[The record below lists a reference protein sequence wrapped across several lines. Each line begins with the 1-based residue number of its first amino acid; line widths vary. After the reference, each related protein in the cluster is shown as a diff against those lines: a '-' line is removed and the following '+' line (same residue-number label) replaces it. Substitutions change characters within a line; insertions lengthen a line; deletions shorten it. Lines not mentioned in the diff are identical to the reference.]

1 MMPRLSGPSRPPA
14 SGGKPRR
21 LVILL
26 HGLGA
31 DGNDLI
37 GLAPY
42 WARLLPDA
50 EFLSPNAPFP
60 CDMAPYGYQWFSSQD
75 RSPEAV
81 LGGVRAAAPILDAF
95 IDEALEERGLGSSEL
110 ALVGF
115 SQGTMMSLF
124 VGLRRAEPVA
134 GIVGF
139 SGRLLAPELLA
150 GELRSRP
157 PVLLVHGTDD
167 PLVPYSSLAAAETT
181 LKAAGGAGR
190 DGDLGRHRPLDR
202 RPRVAARRAVSQERA
217 QRDDALTTPSPERRG
232 SRTPRILGESHS
244 AAPSTRPSTLPS
256 RSIRKLVGKPR
267 TSKACPTSLLGSI

>member
-1 MMPRLSGPSRPPA
+1 MPFVTIPSESTMNLTLSGPSHPPH
-14 SGGKPRR
+14 SGGKAKR

-42 WARLLPDA
+42 WAPVLPDA

-60 CDMAPYGYQWFSSQD
+60 CDMAPYGYQWLSARD
-75 RSPEAV
+75 PSPEAR
-81 LGGVRAAAPILDAF
+81 LAGARAAATILDAF
-95 IDEALEERGLGSSEL
+95 ITDELAKRNLSESDL

-124 VGLRRAEPVA
+124 VGPRRDKQIA

-139 SGRLLAPELLA
+139 SGRLIAPELLGA
-150 GELRSRP
+150 EIRSRP

-167 PLVPYSSLAAAETT
+167 PMVSYASMGEAEAA
-181 LKAAGGAGR
+181 LRAAGVAVETLTCPGIGHSI
-190 DGDLGRHRPLDR
+190 DGDGLQAGGRLLHRVL
-202 RPRVAARRAVSQERA
+202 S
-217 QRDDALTTPSPERRG
+217 
-232 SRTPRILGESHS
+232 
-244 AAPSTRPSTLPS
+244 
-256 RSIRKLVGKPR
+256 
-267 TSKACPTSLLGSI
+267 

>member
-50 EFLSPNAPFP
+50 EFVSPNAPFP

-95 IDEALEERGLGSSEL
+95 IDEALEQRGLGSGDL

-124 VGLRRAEPVA
+124 VGLRRVEPVA

-150 GELRSRP
+150 SELRSRP
-157 PVLLVHGTDD
+157 PILLAHGTED
-167 PLVPYSSLAAAETT
+167 PLVPYSSLAAAETM
-181 LKAAGGAGR
+181 LKAAGVPVETVTSVGIGHSI
-190 DGDLGRHRPLDR
+190 DDQGLR
-202 RPRVAARRAVSQERA
+202 RGGQFLKNVLSG
-217 QRDDALTTPSPERRG
+217 TTP
-232 SRTPRILGESHS
+232 
-244 AAPSTRPSTLPS
+244 
-256 RSIRKLVGKPR
+256 
-267 TSKACPTSLLGSI
+267 

>member
-37 GLAPY
+37 GLASY

-81 LGGVRAAAPILDAF
+81 LGGVRTAAPILDAF
-95 IDEALEERGLGSSEL
+95 IDEALEERGLGSGEL

-150 GELRSRP
+150 SELRSRP
-157 PVLLVHGTDD
+157 PILLVHGTED

-181 LKAAGGAGR
+181 LKAAGVPVETVTSFGIGHSI
-190 DGDLGRHRPLDR
+190 DDQGLR
-202 RPRVAARRAVSQERA
+202 RGGEFLKKVLSG
-217 QRDDALTTPSPERRG
+217 TTP
-232 SRTPRILGESHS
+232 
-244 AAPSTRPSTLPS
+244 
-256 RSIRKLVGKPR
+256 
-267 TSKACPTSLLGSI
+267 